1 LNNPVFGI
9 SSGGLFVFLFGN
21 PEKKNGLQPEILSTL
36 CFIDN
41 LPHGKLKNPR
51 HARDRPALLQFF
63 AYEKRKNK
71 VVDAQLCLADKI
83 SQGRGTPQTA
93 GAMH

>member
-9 SSGGLFVFLFGN
+9 GGAGLFVFLFGN
-21 PEKKNGLQPEILSTL
+21 PKEKDGLEPEILNAL

-41 LPHGKLKNPR
+41 LLQGELKNPR
-51 HARDRPALLQFF
+51 HARHRPALLQFL
-63 AYEKRKNK
+63 AYEKRQNK
-71 VVDAQLCLADKI
+71 IVGAQLCLADKI

-93 GAMH
+93 GPMH